1 MNYLTSQLKTL
12 IGDSTVATAAGLS
25 SAEWANHIFVTFDVT
40 QFCYAMNVGRLPIVC
55 IQENTASYESQ
66 ATSHNEIGGT
76 VTSAWV
82 IRIMDSAFAS
92 RREATYQR
100 IQRIKQAILKK
111 ISQDRT
117 FEYRGVEMPNATIN
131 QIATYLDITLTAENT
146 FTDGHNEE

>member
-1 MNYLTSQLKTL
+1 MNYLTSQIKTL
-12 IGDSTVATAAGLS
+12 ISDSAVATAAGLT
-25 SAEWANHIFVTFDVT
+25 SAEWSNHIFITFDIS
-40 QFCYAMNVGRLPIVC
+40 QFCYAVNIGRLPIVC

-66 ATSHNEIGGT
+66 GTSVNEIGGT
-76 VTSAWV
+76 VTSEWT
-82 IRIMDSAFAS
+82 IRIMDTAFAS
-92 RREATYQR
+92 RREDTYQK